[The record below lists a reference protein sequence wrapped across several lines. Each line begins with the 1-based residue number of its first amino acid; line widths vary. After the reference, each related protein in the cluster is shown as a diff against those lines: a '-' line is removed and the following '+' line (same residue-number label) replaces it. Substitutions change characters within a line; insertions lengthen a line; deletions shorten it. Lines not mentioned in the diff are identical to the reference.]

1 MAVMSAFNYIGYKYA
16 GANPEL
22 LNTVLRD
29 EWGFRGMVLTD
40 YFGGYGYQDADI
52 QVRNGN
58 DFCLTPQM
66 TEYSEMTDKTSATS
80 LLAMRQA
87 CKNILYTTA
96 NSRAYAN
103 GAGGGLAGWEIAM
116 YAISAVVIL
125 AAVAGEVVIVRNAKK
140 KKEG

>member
-1 MAVMSAFNYIGYKYA
+1 MPNM
-16 GANPEL
+16 
-22 LNTVLRD
+22 
-29 EWGFRGMVLTD
+29 
-40 YFGGYGYQDADI
+40 
-52 QVRNGN
+52 
-58 DFCLTPQM
+58 
-66 TEYSEMTDKTSATS
+66 TSATS

-103 GAGGGLAGWEIAM
+103 GAGGGLAGWEIDL